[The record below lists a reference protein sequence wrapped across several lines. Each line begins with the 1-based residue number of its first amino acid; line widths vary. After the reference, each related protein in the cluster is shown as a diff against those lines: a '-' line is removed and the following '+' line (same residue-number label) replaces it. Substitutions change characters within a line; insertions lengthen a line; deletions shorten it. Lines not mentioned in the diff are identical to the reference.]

1 MNTTEPPK
9 IEFPCEYPIKAI
21 GDNGDDFKS
30 LVIETVRK
38 FAPDLDEASVT
49 LNPSR
54 KGNFVSVRF
63 IIQATGPDQL
73 GGLHDALMAT
83 GRVKM
88 VI

>member
-1 MNTTEPPK
+1 MSQMDAPK

-21 GDNGDDFKS
+21 GDNGDDFQT
-30 LVIETVRK
+30 LVIETVKK
-38 FAPDLDEASVT
+38 FVPDLDETKVT

-63 IIQATGPDQL
+63 IIQATGKAQL
-73 GGLHDALMAT
+73 KILHEALMAT